1 MSIEKI
7 RSRILGEAEAERDI
21 TLAEAR
27 ARSEAVLAEAEKNAA
42 TLLADAERRG
52 KIEKDKIITR
62 RKSVADIDCRK
73 VFLAKKQEIIEAC
86 FARAI
91 DEITDMP
98 KAAYIELLVHLG
110 KISGVKAGVLIFNER
125 DKQSVAAEV
134 CRALNE
140 AVDCG
145 SFIVSEKTGKMRG
158 GYLLNTG
165 NVTVNNTIEAL
176 VSEAKSELTAET
188 AKLLFPTE

>member
-7 RSRILGEAEAERDI
+7 TSRILGEAEAERDI

-98 KAAYIELLVHLG
+98 KAAYIELLLHLG
-110 KISGVKAGVLIFNER
+110 KTSGVKAGVLIFNER

-134 CRALNE
+134 CHALN
-140 AVDCG
+140 CG

>member
-7 RSRILGEAEAERDI
+7 TSRILGEAEAERDI

-73 VFLAKKQEIIEAC
+73 VFLLGRWAGIPLGHLRQGA
-86 FARAI
+86 ATRAH
-91 DEITDMP
+91 P
-98 KAAYIELLVHLG
+98 G
-110 KISGVKAGVLIFNER
+110 K
-125 DKQSVAAEV
+125 
-134 CRALNE
+134 
-140 AVDCG
+140 
-145 SFIVSEKTGKMRG
+145 KTGNHRG
-158 GYLLNTG
+158 MLRARHRRNHRH
-165 NVTVNNTIEAL
+165 
-176 VSEAKSELTAET
+176 AEGSVHRI
-188 AKLLFPTE
+188 AGSSRQDLGREGGRADF

>member
-7 RSRILGEAEAERDI
+7 TSRILGEAEAERDI

-73 VFLAKKQEIIEAC
+73 VFLAKNRKSSRHASRAPSTKSQTCRRQRTSNCWFIS
-86 FARAI
+86 AR
-91 DEITDMP
+91 
-98 KAAYIELLVHLG
+98 LRV
-110 KISGVKAGVLIFNER
+110 
-125 DKQSVAAEV
+125 
-134 CRALNE
+134 
-140 AVDCG
+140 
-145 SFIVSEKTGKMRG
+145 
-158 GYLLNTG
+158 
-165 NVTVNNTIEAL
+165 
-176 VSEAKSELTAET
+176 
-188 AKLLFPTE
+188 

>member
-7 RSRILGEAEAERDI
+7 TSRILGEAEAERDI

-73 VFLAKKQEIIEAC
+73 VFKKKKQE
-86 FARAI
+86 FN
-91 DEITDMP
+91 
-98 KAAYIELLVHLG
+98 HL
-110 KISGVKAGVLIFNER
+110 I
-125 DKQSVAAEV
+125 
-134 CRALNE
+134 C
-140 AVDCG
+140 
-145 SFIVSEKTGKMRG
+145 
-158 GYLLNTG
+158 
-165 NVTVNNTIEAL
+165 
-176 VSEAKSELTAET
+176 
-188 AKLLFPTE
+188 